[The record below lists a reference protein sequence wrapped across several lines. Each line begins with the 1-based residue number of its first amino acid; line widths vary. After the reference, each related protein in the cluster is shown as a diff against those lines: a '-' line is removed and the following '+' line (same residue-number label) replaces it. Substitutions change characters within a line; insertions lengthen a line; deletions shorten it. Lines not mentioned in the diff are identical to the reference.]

1 MRARDVAGFFL
12 ALLVVLV
19 TWAVA
24 VPRFGAPDETAHVY
38 KAYGT
43 AHGELLGI
51 PAPGFPDN
59 LREFDG
65 PDSLGP
71 PDLPC
76 YIGQPD
82 VPAACATT
90 ETSPRLISSAARY
103 PPYYYGLVGVPVAV
117 AGQSESVLAYRLVS
131 AALCVALLTLAMCVA
146 KRSRRSDL
154 AALVPVAL
162 TPMVLFVMASVNPNA
177 AELAGFFVIWCCLAR
192 VASDDALPERLLR
205 VASFTAAAVVLTR
218 PISIV
223 WLAGTVVVALVATS
237 PARRRQ
243 LLSWRLAAWAIV
255 PTGVASVGSW
265 LWLQYARFE
274 VVDERVDRSRTFI
287 AAMRESMAAWT
298 ELMRETVGV
307 LGWLDTRMPSFVY
320 VAWAV
325 ALVIVAVIH
334 VRSATRRALVAL
346 AVLAGVWL
354 ALPLVINAFTYS
366 RAGLTFQGR
375 YALPVFVGVAFLPM
389 WSDGSIMRW
398 PRLQQRWLIGADGK
412 IILAGTL
419 PWSPAVAPMLL
430 IAANL
435 AAMAAVA
442 WSAWRPWG
450 QVEAAAGE
458 RHGERPQHGPH

>member
-1 MRARDVAGFFL
+1 
-12 ALLVVLV
+12 
-19 TWAVA
+19 
-24 VPRFGAPDETAHVY
+24 
-38 KAYGT
+38 
-43 AHGELLGI
+43 
-51 PAPGFPDN
+51 
-59 LREFDG
+59 
-65 PDSLGP
+65 
-71 PDLPC
+71 
-76 YIGQPD
+76 
-82 VPAACATT
+82 
-90 ETSPRLISSAARY
+90 
-103 PPYYYGLVGVPVAV
+103 
-117 AGQSESVLAYRLVS
+117 
-131 AALCVALLTLAMCVA
+131 LAMCVA

-389 WSDGSIMRW
+389 WNDGSIMRW
-398 PRLQQRWLIGADGK
+398 PRLQQRWLIGAALGLVVVAEVGGFWQTLRRFTVGADGK